1 MTKKAELSAPSK
13 KLSAELSRAETFVAD
28 SIGDHLGSIPATLL
42 VIFKQRLK
50 YMPRAF
56 SLFDV
61 DELEL
66 SIMADIRSNLRAA
79 GEAVAATPE
88 NRPAYALSMIEI
100 AGDEQA
106 FWLNKGFFPIVA
118 VPEAFIGKDTL
129 LMTASDASGHAM
141 RRLSLLID
149 SPLLL
154 TSSRRQLGR
163 SIQVELSE
171 QASEMDLFW
180 ETFTAS
186 RARLIAEVD

>member
-1 MTKKAELSAPSK
+1 MTKKAELSAPIK

-28 SIGDHLGSIPATLL
+28 SIGDRMEPIPATLL
-42 VIFKQRLK
+42 VIFKQRVK
-50 YMPRAF
+50 YPPRAF

-66 SIMADIRSNLRAA
+66 SIMADIRENLRAA
-79 GEAVAATPE
+79 GVAVATIPE

-100 AGDEQA
+100 GGDEQA
-106 FWLNKGFFPIVA
+106 FWLKKGFFPTVA
-118 VPEAFIGKDTL
+118 VPEAFIGKATL

-163 SIQVELSE
+163 CVQVELSE
-171 QASEMDLFW
+171 QACELDLFW

-186 RARLIAEVD
+186 RARLAAEVD